1 MSDAARDAI
10 AAREEAK
17 RPRQNAVYGRVATKT
32 SLMPAA
38 RPPRQPAAKPAP
50 VVADVAEPEVYD
62 LVTVEDPVPVPVDD
76 SPDIE

>member
-17 RPRQNAVYGRVATKT
+17 RPRQNAVYGRVATYTK
-32 SLMPAA
+32 PEPVV
-38 RPPRQPAAKPAP
+38 RPPKAKPAP
-50 VVADVAEPEVYD
+50 VVADVPD
-62 LVTVEDPVPVPVDD
+62 LVTVEDLVPVPVDD